1 MHRIKNEGLNTTTR
15 VVKKNGVPYYMEA
28 GILTNAD
35 GDFVKEHRVYV
46 RLDNESPRDHAVEKI
61 IAYADRHGL
70 LAKARVV
77 QPHERLEL
85 YRNTK
90 HIKQDNE

>member
-1 MHRIKNEGLNTTTR
+1 MHNITTEQPLSTSTR
-15 VVKKNGVPYYMEA
+15 LVSKNGVPYYMEA

-46 RLDNESPRDHAVEKI
+46 RSDNESPREHAVEKI

-77 QPHERLEL
+77 QPHEHLEL
-85 YRNTK
+85 Y
-90 HIKQDNE
+90 

>member
-1 MHRIKNEGLNTTTR
+1 MKMHKINNERPLDTTTR
-15 VVKKNGVPYYMEA
+15 VVKKSGVPYYMEA

-46 RLDNESPRDHAVEKI
+46 RLDNESPREHAVEKI
-61 IAYADRHGL
+61 IAYAERHGL

-77 QPHERLEL
+77 QPHEHLEL
-85 YRNTK
+85 YRN
-90 HIKQDNE
+90 N